1 MNREHGGQREQMPL
15 KEVKGRRELGGTWGS
30 EMDKGS
36 IHMVHIF
43 SRFKTYSGAAHLVFR
58 FVREADRLG
67 QKVTIVTRYIPDELR
82 RHIPEEVEVRTLRW
96 AHKPTRFHFVESI
109 CDVLYSPFL
118 FLLVP
123 THSTWDIYWNDN
135 TLASLFIDSLLRRKR
150 RVFYC
155 LQLPEFAYGH
165 TLLVTRSY
173 PPLSWLVPI
182 FVPFYRWLDKRFARR
197 ADLIIA
203 LSNKVQADCVR
214 VYGRPDVAVAGPG
227 IDIPGEEL
235 IDPQFIRRRLPIKT
249 DHVLVTVGKLIPK
262 KNMDIFVKVV
272 HLLRQKGVDVSGVI
286 IGDGPLSGS
295 IEHLIRSLKL
305 EPYCLMTGFVPEY
318 EDVQRLLSGA
328 TVHVFLEKLVPFG
341 LTPLEAG
348 SLRVAVVAYEGGGVE
363 ETVVYGENGY
373 KLPLHYGVEQ
383 IAEVLQGMLLGSPNL
398 LRTMGRKGASMALNW
413 TWDRAYDRFLGNIED
428 VR

>member
-1 MNREHGGQREQMPL
+1 M
-15 KEVKGRRELGGTWGS
+15 
-30 EMDKGS
+30 
-36 IHMVHIF
+36 
-43 SRFKTYSGAAHLVFR
+43 
-58 FVREADRLG
+58 
-67 QKVTIVTRYIPDELR
+67 
-82 RHIPEEVEVRTLRW
+82 
-96 AHKPTRFHFVESI
+96 
-109 CDVLYSPFL
+109 
-118 FLLVP
+118 
-123 THSTWDIYWNDN
+123 
-135 TLASLFIDSLLRRKR
+135 
-150 RVFYC
+150 
-155 LQLPEFAYGH
+155 
-165 TLLVTRSY
+165 
-173 PPLSWLVPI
+173 
-182 FVPFYRWLDKRFARR
+182 
-197 ADLIIA
+197 
-203 LSNKVQADCVR
+203 
-214 VYGRPDVAVAGPG
+214 
-227 IDIPGEEL
+227 
-235 IDPQFIRRRLPIKT
+235 
-249 DHVLVTVGKLIPK
+249 TVGKLIPK
-262 KNMDIFVKVV
+262 KNMDLFVKVV
-272 HLLRQKGVDVSGVI
+272 HLLRQKRVDVSGVI